1 MTRLEKHYAEQ
12 LDALSSKLLRMG
24 GLVEHN
30 IARALEALVERDC
43 ELAHA
48 VIESDD
54 AINRLELEIDQLGL
68 EILARY
74 QPAARD
80 LRLIVAAMQINT
92 DLERMGDLA
101 VNMCKRVEELCQEPP
116 LKPLIDIPAMARR
129 AQEML
134 RGALDAFV
142 ARDAVAARAVID
154 KDEDLDKRMEASFRE
169 LVSYMIEDSR
179 KITRAI
185 RLAFIAKLLER
196 IGDQATNICEL
207 VVFMAEGTVI
217 KHPQIT
223 GSTGRKPPGAASPPF
238 DPKTT

>member
-1 MTRLEKHYAEQ
+1 MTRLEKHYAEH
-12 LDALSSKLLRMG
+12 LETLSSKLMRMG
-24 GLVEHN
+24 GLVEQ
-30 IARALEALVERDC
+30 AVERALEALVNRDC
-43 ELAHA
+43 ELARA
-48 VIESDD
+48 VIEADND
-54 AINRLELEIDQLGL
+54 INRLELEIDQLGL
-68 EILARY
+68 ELLARY

-116 LKPLIDIPAMARR
+116 LKPLIDLPAMGRR

-142 ARDAVAARAVID
+142 ARDATAARAVIG
-154 KDEDLDKRMEASFRE
+154 KDDDLDHRMESGFRE
-169 LVSYMIEDSR
+169 LVSYMIEDPR
-179 KITRAI
+179 NITRAI

-217 KHPQIT
+217 KHAHLT
-223 GSTGRKPPGAASPPF
+223 GAPRKLPDTAGEPPSGPRTA
-238 DPKTT
+238 